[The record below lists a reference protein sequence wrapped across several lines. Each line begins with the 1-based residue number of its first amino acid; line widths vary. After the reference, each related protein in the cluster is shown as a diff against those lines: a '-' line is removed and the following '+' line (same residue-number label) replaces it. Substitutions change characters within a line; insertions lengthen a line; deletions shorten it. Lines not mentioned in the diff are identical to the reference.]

1 MRPPTGP
8 RCTTT
13 CFAGISISGRRRL
26 APTRCVGRQRPMPWK
41 TSSTRWPSRV
51 RRCTS
56 TASGCAAPGA
66 TAPSI
71 ISSKP
76 CAAARGSAWSRPGP
90 APKGRPSRS
99 WWRIWS
105 LPGGSSPST
114 PPAPRRPWPRR
125 SVAVEP
131 NQRSLLDAM
140 RPAFDQTT
148 GPAHTTKDRG
158 HGRHETRRARTLTDP
173 KIVARVSAAARIEG
187 IRGLCRIERTRITQD
202 GIVTTVHYHISSR
215 ALTPRQYARG
225 TRSHWSVEVLHFVLD
240 GALDEDACRIGTAA
254 AAVGA
259 LRQLAYSVIADLRGA
274 LSFGGSA
281 EGMGANP
288 ARLLEICAACR

>member
-1 MRPPTGP
+1 
-8 RCTTT
+8 
-13 CFAGISISGRRRL
+13 
-26 APTRCVGRQRPMPWK
+26 MPWK
-41 TSSTRWPSRV
+41 TSSTRWPARV

-76 CAAARGSAWSRPGP
+76 CAAAGGSAWSRPGP

-99 WWRIWS
+99 WWRIWIS
-105 LPGGSSPST
+105 PGGLSPST
-114 PPAPRRPWPRR
+114 PPAPRRPWVPRGAAGATPAVAAAVR
-125 SVAVEP
+125 SRGADFLLAVEP

-140 RPAFDQTT
+140 RPAFDQTA

-158 HGRHETRRARTLTDP
+158 HGPHETRPPRPLTDP
-173 KIVARVSAAARIEG
+173 NTLARVSAAARIEG

-254 AAVGA
+254 GTVGA
-259 LRQLAYSVIADLRGA
+259 LRRLAYSVIADLRGA
-274 LSFGGSA
+274 LSFRRFA
-281 EGMGANP
+281 ERMRANP
-288 ARLLEICAACR
+288 ARLLEFCAACR